1 VGNSKVAGGI
11 VVGIAI
17 IAIIA
22 VYSLNQEQPG
32 VSNDIPS
39 ETVQDSSVGISDS
52 VTLTQNNP
60 DYEIDEDG
68 NKKYSISVGDVPVV
82 AP

>member
-1 VGNSKVAGGI
+1 MGNSKVVGGI

-32 VSNDIPS
+32 VSNEIPS
-39 ETVQDSSVGISDS
+39 ETIQDSSVAISDS

-60 DYEIDEDG
+60 DYEVDEDG
-68 NKKYSISVGDVPVV
+68 NKKYFISVSDDPVV